1 MSVDNFDT
9 VLFAIGRYA
18 TTDLMNLKKI
28 GVDTAKNKKIKT
40 NSGEIQKTTVDNIYA
55 VGDVVD
61 GLP

>member
-40 NSGEIQKTTVDNIYA
+40 NSGEI
-55 VGDVVD
+55 
-61 GLP
+61 